1 MIKQY
6 EEGVIIF
13 RIVNLGYPRKIVI
26 NKVNNIIFE
35 AKLKDIR
42 LSDYKVISYTIGII
56 FFSQQIAYAY
66 PSVVKSNKAIE
77 FLDNYG
83 PPLILTAVDLLKL
96 GAPIK
101 IHMKNLWISHN

>member
-1 MIKQY
+1 MRR
-6 EEGVIIF
+6 EFIIF
-13 RIVNLGYPRKIVI
+13 RTINLSYPRKIVI
-26 NKVNNIIFE
+26 NKVNNLIFE

-42 LSDYKVISYTIGII
+42 FNENQKIISYTIGII
-56 FFSQQIAYAY
+56 FLSQHLAYAH
-66 PSVVKSNKAIE
+66 PSVGKSNKIIE